1 MKYDDIHQ
9 HIGSIGVF
17 QVCVVIAMSLF
28 CMFTC
33 DSITMIFVGAEMP
46 HWCRIERL
54 EHLPF
59 ERQKYIG
66 IPYTE
71 GTPGQE
77 YDQEHLTYSSCQMFA
92 LNYSALTDEEL
103 KDWNRTLLL
112 NESTPTVDCK
122 QWIYE
127 QTTFVST
134 IVSRVRFISLCID
147 IFASF
152 VNIYGEND

>member
-1 MKYDDIHQ
+1 MHFDDLYEYTGQ
-9 HIGSIGVF
+9 IGVY
-17 QVCVVIAMSLF
+17 QICVLIILF
-28 CMFTC
+28 AFDLFALDAT
-33 DSITMIFVGAEMP
+33 TMIFVGADMP
-46 HWCRIERL
+46 HWCRIEGL

-77 YDQEHLTYSSCQMFA
+77 YDQEHLTYSSCKMFA

-112 NESTPTVDCK
+112 NESTPVIDCK
-122 QWIYE
+122 HWVYD

-134 IVSRVRFISLCID
+134 IVSEVSV
-147 IFASF
+147 S
-152 VNIYGEND
+152 